1 MSSNNLQL
9 VKRKLE
15 NMTSSPNKMA
25 PVVRAE
31 YINPFIESVN
41 NLFHTMLD
49 CHVHREK
56 LALNLTVQPSRDI
69 VGLVGLSGNIQ
80 GIVSIAF
87 PVKTAMK
94 LVGTLYHEELVVV
107 DEKVTDAIAEVV
119 NIVAGGAQAII
130 NQNMNKPIE
139 LSIPTVIRGNRF
151 TINYPKLT
159 SWIEIPFYSDLG
171 EFMIRVTINSK
182 EI

>member
-1 MSSNNLQL
+1 MSPKSLKV
-9 VKRKLE
+9 VKHKLE
-15 NMTSSPNKMA
+15 DKSQCPRKME

-49 CHVHREK
+49 CHVHREEIG
-56 LALNLTVQPSRDI
+56 LNLTVKPSRDI
-69 VGLVGLSGNIQ
+69 VGLVGLSGNVQ

-87 PVKTAMK
+87 PVDTALK
-94 LVGTLYHEELVVV
+94 LVSDLYHEKLVVV
-107 DEKVTDAIAEVV
+107 DSKVTDAIAEVV
-119 NIVAGGAQAII
+119 NIVTGGAQAII
-130 NQNMNKPIE
+130 NQNSDKPVE

-159 SWIEIPFYSDLG
+159 SWIEIPFYSDAG